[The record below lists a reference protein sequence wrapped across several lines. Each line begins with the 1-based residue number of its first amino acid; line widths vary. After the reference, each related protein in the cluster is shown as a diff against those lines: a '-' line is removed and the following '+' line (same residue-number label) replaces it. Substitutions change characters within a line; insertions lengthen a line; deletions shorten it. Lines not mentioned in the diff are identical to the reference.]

1 MKNNLSFLVIAAPFW
16 FAVTTSGSGQIFSD
30 RTYIL
35 AAPGH
40 PAPGGTDTFSDVGSF
55 AMSNRGAAFDARLT
69 MADVM
74 GVFVAD
80 ASGVR
85 EVMRPG
91 AIIPGKGTVVGW
103 MDRVETNRFSEIS
116 RFVRLRGLDGTE
128 RDAIVAG
135 RSPSSLRAVVVAGQT
150 VTDKGYTLSSTY
162 QAGINDQEQV
172 GIWGRAPAGWGLFIG
187 NPDGTVAEV
196 VRAGQAAPGT
206 SHTFTSIHGSLRGH
220 GQMLIAGELNH
231 PDVHNKYCVYRR
243 STTGSLVK
251 IAVSRDSAPGTNRT
265 LGWISPQDL
274 NDAGEAVFYAYLND
288 TSGYHTG
295 AGIFKGRDAGSV
307 KAIAFSGQQA
317 PGGLGTFTA
326 FDNSVGINAS
336 GDVSFVGYYNG
347 GSALFVGNG
356 VTQRLLAKTGDLTP
370 GGATITGFAM
380 SRLSDNG
387 TVMFGAQLN
396 GNQTYQAIFLT
407 DGRDLVKVTQ
417 AGDTVDGKMMREIGI
432 DPKAYNAFQQVAY
445 QTRFEG
451 DSGYSVM
458 VFAPRLRWRDLIGG
472 VWDDFG
478 RWTASLTPAEYN
490 HVDIIPDVGVPVVG
504 PATEVGIASL
514 RIGANLSGVTDFKLS
529 TGVITVTSGV
539 HVVERGQLSG
549 NGRIIGDVTN
559 SSVVAPGNSPGEIKI
574 SGNYRQESA
583 GVLSIE
589 IAGTATGQFDKLAI
603 EGDVSLAGGLDIH
616 VPTDLLERLSPDDRF
631 PVLTSTVPVGGTF
644 AAAPEGGRIATK
656 DGLGSFQVSYAGNQ
670 ITLSDFQVTD
680 SDGDGVP
687 DHWMLEHFNSRTA
700 AAGFLGADDSD
711 GDGVSNR
718 DEYVAGTSPRDNLS
732 ALKTSVTVSGPE
744 QEGQESGI
752 AVTFQTIAGRI
763 YDIQH
768 SPDLKED
775 GWENVKTGIAG
786 DGSVKTEVISTGAT
800 LRAAG
805 FYRVVVSR

>member
-1 MKNNLSFLVIAAPFW
+1 MKNKLSLLVLATPFW
-16 FAVTTSGSGQIFSD
+16 LAATISGSGQIFSD
-30 RTYIL
+30 RTYTL

-40 PAPGGTDTFSDVGSF
+40 PAPGGTDTFSNAGSF

-69 MADVM
+69 NADVM

-103 MDRVETNRFSEIS
+103 LDRVETNRFSEIS
-116 RFVRLRGLDGTE
+116 RFVRLRGLDGIE
-128 RDAIVAG
+128 RDAVVAG
-135 RSPSSLRAVVVAGQT
+135 RSPSTLRAVVVAGQT
-150 VTDKGYTLSSTY
+150 VTDKSYTLSSTY
-162 QAGINDQEQV
+162 QAGINDQGQV
-172 GIWGRAPAGWGLFIG
+172 GIWGLAPGGWGLFIG

-206 SHTFTSIHGSLRGH
+206 SHTFTSIHGSLRDR

-231 PDVHNKYCVYRR
+231 PDVHNKYSVYRR

-265 LGWISPQDL
+265 FSWISPQDL
-274 NDAGEAVFYAYLND
+274 NDAGEAVFYAHLND
-288 TSGYHTG
+288 TSGNHTG
-295 AGIFKGRDAGSV
+295 GGIFKGRDAGSV
-307 KAIAFSGQQA
+307 KAIAYPGQQV

-326 FDNSVGINAS
+326 FDSSVGINAS

-387 TVMFGAQLN
+387 TVMFGAKLN
-396 GNQTYQAIFLT
+396 GNPTYQAIFLT

-445 QTRFEG
+445 QTRFEE

-472 VWDDFG
+472 IWDDFG

-504 PATEVGIASL
+504 PAAEVGIASL
-514 RIGANLSGVTDFKLS
+514 RVGAGVSGVTDFKLS
-529 TGVITVTSGV
+529 TGAITAESGV
-539 HVVERGQLSG
+539 HIVERGQLSG
-549 NGRIIGDVTN
+549 NGQIIGDVTN
-559 SSVVAPGNSPGEIKI
+559 SSVVAPGNSPGEIRI
-574 SGNYRQESA
+574 RGNYRQESA
-583 GVLSIE
+583 GVLSVE
-589 IAGTATGQFDKLAI
+589 IAGTAEGQFDKLAV

-616 VPTDLLERLSPDDRF
+616 VPVDLLERLSKDDRF
-631 PVLTSTVPVGGTF
+631 PVLTSTGTVSGTF
-644 AAAPEGGRIATK
+644 AAAPEGSRVATK
-656 DGLGSFQVSYAGNQ
+656 DGLGSFMVSYAGDQ
-670 ITLSDFQVTD
+670 AILSDFQLSDT
-680 SDGDGVP
+680 DGDGVP

-700 AAGFLGADDSD
+700 SAGFLGGDDSD
-711 GDGVSNR
+711 GDGISNR
-718 DEYVAGTSPRDNLS
+718 DEYVAGTNPKDRLS
-732 ALKTSVTVSGPE
+732 ALKTSVTVPPSE
-744 QEGQESGI
+744 QAGQGVAV
-752 AVTFQTIAGRI
+752 AVTFQTIAGRV
-763 YDIQH
+763 YDIQY
-768 SPDLKED
+768 SPDLKEN
-775 GWENVKTGIAG
+775 GWENVRTGIAG

-800 LRAAG
+800 LRVAG

>member
-1 MKNNLSFLVIAAPFW
+1 MKNNLSLLVIAAPFW
-16 FAVTTSGSGQIFSD
+16 LAATTSGSGQIFSD
-30 RTYIL
+30 RTYTL

-40 PAPGGTDTFSDVGSF
+40 PAPGGTDTFAHAGSF
-55 AMSNRGAAFDARLT
+55 AMSNRGAAFEALLT
-69 MADVM
+69 NAEVR
-74 GVFVAD
+74 GLFVAD

-91 AIIPGKGTVVGW
+91 ATIPGKGTVVEW
-103 MDRVETNRFSEIS
+103 SDRVETNRLSEIS
-116 RFVRLRGLDGTE
+116 QFVRLRGLDGIE
-128 RDAIVAG
+128 RDGVVAG
-135 RSPSSLRAVVVAGQT
+135 RSPATLRAVVVAGQT

-162 QAGINDQEQV
+162 QAGINDQGQV
-172 GIWGRAPAGWGLFIG
+172 GILGLAPAGWGLFIG
-187 NPDGTVAEV
+187 DPDGTVAEV
-196 VRAGQAAPGT
+196 VRAGQSAPGT
-206 SHTFTSIHGSLRGH
+206 SHTFTSIHGSLRDR

-231 PDVHNKYCVYRR
+231 PDVHNKHSVYRR

-251 IAVSRDSAPGTNRT
+251 IAVSRDAAPGTGYT
-265 LGWISPQDL
+265 FSWISPQDL
-274 NDAGEAVFYAYLND
+274 NETGEAVFYAHLND
-288 TSGYHTG
+288 TSGNHRG
-295 AGIFKGRDAGSV
+295 GGIFKGRDAGSL
-307 KAIAFSGQQA
+307 KAIAFHGQQA

-326 FDNSVGINAS
+326 FDSSVGINAS
-336 GDVSFVGYYNG
+336 GDVSFVGYYDG

-380 SRLSDNG
+380 SRLSDKG

-396 GNQTYQAIFLT
+396 GNPTYQAIFLT
-407 DGRDLVKVTQ
+407 DGRDLVKVSQ
-417 AGDTVDGKMMREIGI
+417 AGDTVDGKVMTQIGI

-451 DSGYSVM
+451 DPGYSVM

-472 VWDDFG
+472 IWDDFG

-490 HVDIIPDVGVPVVG
+490 HVDIIPDVGVPVLG
-504 PATEVGIASL
+504 PAAEIGIASL
-514 RIGANLSGVTDFKLS
+514 RIGAGVSGVTDFKLS
-529 TGVITVTSGV
+529 TGAITATSGV

-559 SSVVAPGNSPGEIKI
+559 SSVVAPGNSPGEINVR
-574 SGNYRQESA
+574 GNYRQESA
-583 GVLSIE
+583 GALSIE
-589 IAGTATGQFDKLAI
+589 IAGTEAGQYDKLAV
-603 EGDVSLAGGLDIH
+603 EGNVSLAGGLDVH
-616 VPTDLLERLSPDDRF
+616 VPVDLLERLSPDDRF
-631 PVLTSTVPVGGTF
+631 QILTSTAPVGGTF

-656 DGLGSFQVSYAGNQ
+656 DGFGSFQVSYAGNQ

-680 SDGDGVP
+680 TDGDGIP

-700 AAGFLGADDSD
+700 SAGFLGGDDSD
-711 GDGVSNR
+711 GDGISNR
-718 DEYVAGTSPRDNLS
+718 DEYVAGTGPKDNLS
-732 ALKTSVTVSGPE
+732 ALKASATFSGPE
-744 QEGQESGI
+744 QAGQATG
-752 AVTFQTIAGRI
+752 VVLTFQTVAGRT
-763 YDIQH
+763 YAIQR
-768 SPDLKED
+768 STDLKED